1 MTLDVAVKRVYEA
14 PEKSDGQ
21 RVLVDRIWPRGVS
34 KNDAELTLWLKEIAP
49 SDELRK
55 WFGHDPERWAE
66 FQKRYR
72 AELDRNE
79 EAVAQLRDVLREG
92 KVTLLYG
99 AHDEAHNNA
108 VALAGY
114 LRGCEEPRATLAI
127 GEGRSEI

>member
-1 MTLDVAVKRVYEA
+1 MAFDLAVKRIYEPPA
-14 PEKSDGQ
+14 PDDGQ

-34 KNDAELTLWLKEIAP
+34 KKDAALTLWLKDIAP

-55 WFGHDPERWAE
+55 WFGHEPERWVE
-66 FQKRYR
+66 FQKRYG
-72 AELDRNE
+72 AELDRNG
-79 EAVAQLRDVLREG
+79 EAVAQLRGLLHHG

-114 LRGCEEPRATLAI
+114 LKKSG
-127 GEGRSEI
+127 

>member
-1 MTLDVAVKRVYEA
+1 MAFDIAVKRVYEPPA
-14 PEKSDGQ
+14 KADGQ

-34 KNDAELTLWLKEIAP
+34 KKDAELTLWLKDIAP
-49 SDELRK
+49 SDALRK
-55 WFGHDPERWAE
+55 WFGHEPERWAE

-72 AELDRNE
+72 AELDANGD
-79 EAVAQLRDVLREG
+79 AVAELRALLGRG

-114 LRGCEEPRATLAI
+114 FEAQP
-127 GEGRSEI
+127 

>member
-1 MTLDVAVKRVYEA
+1 MAFDLAVKRIYEPPA
-14 PEKSDGQ
+14 PDDGQ

-34 KNDAELTLWLKEIAP
+34 KEDAALTLWLKDIAP

-55 WFGHDPERWAE
+55 WFGHEPARWVE
-66 FQKRYR
+66 FQERYSV
-72 AELDRNE
+72 ELDGNG
-79 EAVAQLRDVLREG
+79 EAVGELRGLLRHG

-114 LRGCEEPRATLAI
+114 LRAG
-127 GEGRSEI
+127 

>member
-1 MTLDVAVKRVYEA
+1 MSLDIAVKRVYEA
-14 PEKSDGQ
+14 PENSDGQ
-21 RVLVDRIWPRGVS
+21 RVLVDRVWPRGVS
-34 KNDAELTLWLKEIAP
+34 KADAALALWLKEIAP

-79 EAVAQLRDVLREG
+79 DAVAQLRGLLGEG

-108 VALAGY
+108 VALMGY
-114 LRGCEEPRATLAI
+114 LQTHA
-127 GEGRSEI
+127 

>member
-1 MTLDVAVKRVYEA
+1 MAFDIAVKRIYEA
-14 PEKSDGQ
+14 PEKTDGQ
-21 RVLVDRIWPRGVS
+21 RVLVDRIWPRGVA
-34 KNDAELTLWLKEIAP
+34 KKDAALTLWLKDIAP

-55 WFGHDPERWAE
+55 WFGHEPERWADS
-66 FQKRYR
+66 QKRYR

-99 AHDEAHNNA
+99 AQDEAHNNA

-114 LRGCEEPRATLAI
+114 LRGA
-127 GEGRSEI
+127 

>member
-1 MTLDVAVKRVYEA
+1 MAFDIAVKRVYEA
-14 PEKSDGQ
+14 PAKADGQ
-21 RVLVDRIWPRGVS
+21 RVLVDRVWPRGIAR
-34 KNDAELTLWLKEIAP
+34 KDAALALWLKDIAP
-49 SDELRK
+49 SDGLRK
-55 WFGHDPERWAE
+55 WFGHQPERWAE

-72 AELDRNE
+72 MELERNE

-114 LRGCEEPRATLAI
+114 LRGA
-127 GEGRSEI
+127 

>member
-1 MTLDVAVKRVYEA
+1 MAFDIAVKRVYEA
-14 PEKSDGQ
+14 PAKADGQ
-21 RVLVDRIWPRGVS
+21 RVLVDRVWPRGIAR
-34 KNDAELTLWLKEIAP
+34 KDAALALWLKDIAP
-49 SDELRK
+49 SDRLRK
-55 WFGHDPERWAE
+55 WFGHQPERWAE

-72 AELDRNE
+72 MELERNE

-114 LRGCEEPRATLAI
+114 LRGA
-127 GEGRSEI
+127 

>member
-1 MTLDVAVKRVYEA
+1 MAFDIAVKRIYEA
-14 PEKSDGQ
+14 PAIADGQ

-34 KNDAELTLWLKEIAP
+34 KEHAALALWLKDIAP

-55 WFGHDPERWAE
+55 WFGHEPERWAE
-66 FQKRYR
+66 FRKRYG
-72 AELDRNE
+72 AELDRNG
-79 EAVAQLRDVLREG
+79 EAVARLHALLGQG

-114 LRGCEEPRATLAI
+114 LRGA
-127 GEGRSEI
+127 

>member
-1 MTLDVAVKRVYEA
+1 MAFDLMVKRIYEPA
-14 PEKSDGQ
+14 AADDGQ

-34 KNDAELTLWLKEIAP
+34 KEHAALALWLKEIAP

-55 WFGHDPERWAE
+55 WFGHEPARWAE

-72 AELDRNE
+72 VELDRNE
-79 EAVAQLRDVLREG
+79 EAVTQLRDLLREG

-108 VALAGY
+108 VALAEY
-114 LRGCEEPRATLAI
+114 LRGR
-127 GEGRSEI
+127 G

>member
-1 MTLDVAVKRVYEA
+1 M
-14 PEKSDGQ
+14 
-21 RVLVDRIWPRGVS
+21 LVDRIWPRGVS
-34 KNDAELTLWLKEIAP
+34 KEDAALTLWLKDIAP

-55 WFGHDPERWAE
+55 WFGHEPARWAE

-72 AELDRNE
+72 AELDGNG
-79 EAVAQLRDVLREG
+79 EAVAQLRGLLGKG

-114 LRGCEEPRATLAI
+114 LGGAETTNRCTRPQAKAFTISDRPPRVRHPRA
-127 GEGRSEI
+127 

>member
-1 MTLDVAVKRVYEA
+1 MAFDIAVKRVYEPPA
-14 PEKSDGQ
+14 KADGQ

-34 KNDAELTLWLKEIAP
+34 KKDAELTLWLKEIAP
-49 SDELRK
+49 SDALRK
-55 WFGHDPERWAE
+55 WFGHEPERWAE

-72 AELDRNE
+72 AELDANGD
-79 EAVAQLRDVLREG
+79 AVAELRALLGRG

-114 LRGCEEPRATLAI
+114 LRGA
-127 GEGRSEI
+127 